1 MEGTGEQTPATAR
14 HGLLQG
20 RRPLVLRLWAKYL
33 IMRAIGRKELSAA
46 ERNVVAT
53 IVRNSGRR
61 RSPPRPLTAGVLTRQ
76 ACARVGAASLDLAPL
91 LAQAGLTLE
100 LIEDRGSRFRAES
113 QIRFLQLA
121 ADALGDDLLGF
132 HLGRDSELREAGLLY
147 YVLAS
152 SNTLGDSLER
162 AERYSALN
170 NEGISLR
177 LLHEPATV
185 IAFQYV
191 SIERNLDRHQIE
203 YLLTALMRICRQLT
217 NSDLRARR
225 VRMVHRHSAAATELN
240 AFLGCD
246 VEFGSDADEVEF
258 SKNVEDMPVVSG
270 DPYLNSLLI
279 KYCEEA
285 LAGQAAAHGSLRR
298 EVENAIALL
307 LPHGKAHLGEVAAQL
322 GMSRRTLAR
331 RLASQ
336 GLTFAGVLAQLRVDL
351 AKRELRYASLTIS
364 QVAWLLGYR
373 EVSAF
378 THAFKRWTGKTPRE
392 VRAAA

>member
-1 MEGTGEQTPATAR
+1 M
-14 HGLLQG
+14 
-20 RRPLVLRLWAKYL
+20 
-33 IMRAIGRKELSAA
+33 
-46 ERNVVAT
+46 
-53 IVRNSGRR
+53 
-61 RSPPRPLTAGVLTRQ
+61 TRQ
-76 ACARVGAASLDLAPL
+76 ACARIAAVGVDPAPL
-91 LAQAGLTLE
+91 LAQAGLTME
-100 LIEDRGSRFRAES
+100 QIENPDSRFRAQS
-113 QIRFLQLA
+113 QIKFLQLA

-132 HLGRDSELREAGLLY
+132 HLARHSELREVGLLY

-152 SNTLGDSLER
+152 SSTLGDSLQR

-177 LLHEPATV
+177 LRDEPATL

-191 SIERNLDRHQIE
+191 GIERKSDRHQIE
-203 YLLTALMRICRQLT
+203 YLLTFLIRICRQLT
-217 NSDLRARR
+217 NSDLRPRR

-240 AFLGCD
+240 AFIGCD
-246 VEFGSDADEVEF
+246 MEFGSEVDEVEF
-258 SKNVEDMPVVSG
+258 SGNVGIMPVVSG

-285 LAGQAAAHGSLRR
+285 LADHAAAHGALRR
-298 EVENAIALL
+298 DVENAIAVL
-307 LPHGKAHLGEVAAQL
+307 LPHGKAQLGEVAVQL

-336 GLTFAGVLAQLRVDL
+336 GLSFAGVLAQLRVDL
-351 AKRELRYASLTIS
+351 AKRELRDASLTIS

>member
-1 MEGTGEQTPATAR
+1 MA
-14 HGLLQG
+14 
-20 RRPLVLRLWAKYL
+20 
-33 IMRAIGRKELSAA
+33 
-46 ERNVVAT
+46 AT
-53 IVRNSGRR
+53 IVRNSVRKRR
-61 RSPPRPLTAGVLTRQ
+61 EPPPLTAGVMTRQ
-76 ACARVGAASLDLAPL
+76 ACARVTAAGIELAPL
-91 LAQAGLTLE
+91 LAKAGLTMA
-100 LIEDRGSRFRAES
+100 LIEDRDARFRAQS
-113 QIRFLQLA
+113 QVNFLQIA

-132 HLGRDSELREAGLLY
+132 HLARDADLRESGLLY

-152 SNTLGDSLER
+152 SDMLGESLER

-177 LLHEPATV
+177 LRHEPVTA

-191 SIERNLDRHQIE
+191 GIERESDRHQIE
-203 YLLTALMRICRQLT
+203 YLLTAVIRTCRHLT
-217 NSDLRARR
+217 NRDLQAHRA
-225 VRMVHRHSAAATELN
+225 RMVHRHSAAATELN

-246 VEFGSDADEVEF
+246 VEFGSDVDEIVFSESVEQI
-258 SKNVEDMPVVSG
+258 PVVTG
-270 DPYLNSLLI
+270 DPYLNALLI

-285 LAGQAAAHGSLRR
+285 LADHAAARGSLRR
-298 EVENAIALL
+298 NVEDAIALL
-307 LPHGKAHLGEVAAQL
+307 LPHGKAHVGEVAAQL

-331 RLASQ
+331 RLASE

-351 AKRELRYASLTIS
+351 AKRELRDASLTIS